1 MKVTYWA
8 NHTQA
13 YFHAESCKAF
23 TKSIR
28 FNLADGSHI
37 TVKRDDLINIEE
49 EAPAVADHGQFVN
62 DAIKLMNE
70 KYLPGIVK
78 LLEKEEN
85 AGSVTITVNR
95 AELGLLKRLLKDKA
109 HQTSH
114 DWYETTHDETYDYG
128 DVLMLAHDL
137 HNIET
142 QERRYWKLF
151 EKLMN
156 ARP

>member
-1 MKVTYWA
+1 MKVTYWTK
-8 NHTQA
+8 HTQA
-13 YFHAESCKAF
+13 YFHAESCKEFA
-23 TKSIR
+23 KSIR
-28 FNLADGSHI
+28 FNLANGNHI
-37 TVKRDDLINIEE
+37 TVKRDDLISVEE
-49 EAPAVADHGQFVN
+49 EAPAVVDHGQFVN

-95 AELGLLKRLLKDKA
+95 AELGLLKRLLKNAA
-109 HQTSH
+109 HKTSN

-128 DVLMLAHDL
+128 DVLTLAYDL

-151 EKLMN
+151 EKLLN
-156 ARP
+156 A